1 VRRGDK
7 APWIEIVGVVNDIR
21 RAGKTAEIVP
31 QVYLSAAQT
40 DIYPVQLADFGVRAA
55 QDPRQLVNA
64 IQSEVW
70 NIDKDQP
77 ITGVRTLME
86 IIDASVSQRR
96 FQTLLLMIFASVA
109 VALSVIGIYGVL
121 AYSVSQRTSE
131 LGIRIALG
139 ARPAAIL
146 SLVLKQAGTL
156 IGAGVAIG
164 LAGAYALAVYVES
177 LLFQVEKHDWT
188 TYAAA
193 VALLA
198 AVAIAASLIPA
209 RRGSRVDPMVALRS
223 E

>member
-1 VRRGDK
+1 
-7 APWIEIVGVVNDIR
+7 
-21 RAGKTAEIVP
+21 
-31 QVYLSAAQT
+31 
-40 DIYPVQLADFGVRAA
+40 
-55 QDPRQLVNA
+55 
-64 IQSEVW
+64 VW
-70 NIDKDQP
+70 SIDKDQP

-164 LAGAYALAVYVES
+164 LAGAYALAIYVES